1 MNPVNSLSILLTL
14 QKHFKEHPL
23 LIPHVGMQEFTHN
36 EILPRLLG
44 RQKAGSGVIT
54 TRGRSTCCTE
64 RKGHC
69 RCHWQSLRAQTFI
82 LGRLHFKMT
91 KCQGKIS
98 NNKLHQIWLRLKR
111 LSWILAQPH
120 HQTFPFCSF
129 FCYRWSS
136 LPVCQCFKIK

>member
-14 QKHFKEHPL
+14 QKHLKEHPL

-69 RCHWQSLRAQTFI
+69 RCHWQSLHARTFI

-91 KCQGKIS
+91 KRSRKV
-98 NNKLHQIWLRLKR
+98 KL
-111 LSWILAQPH
+111 A
-120 HQTFPFCSF
+120 TTNC
-129 FCYRWSS
+129 
-136 LPVCQCFKIK
+136 IKYG